1 VRLYSIVTSSSTTHA
16 FATTENMSSATIDPA
31 TGLQKYSCAL
41 CKERKIKCDRTEPC
55 VACTKAGVACIFR
68 APEPPRRRKRRDSDA
83 DERKTEAEK
92 RKIRKYEDMLRKA
105 GVEVPS
111 DEPGSGAVARSKL
124 LIVQLP

>member
-1 VRLYSIVTSSSTTHA
+1 MSSS
-16 FATTENMSSATIDPA
+16 TIDPA

-68 APEPPRRRKRRDSDA
+68 APDPPRRRKRRDSDA
-83 DERKTEAEK
+83 DERKSEAEK

-105 GVEVPS
+105 GVDVPG
-111 DEPGSGAVARSKL
+111 DERGSGGVVRSKL
-124 LIVQLP
+124 VFVLIS

>member
-1 VRLYSIVTSSSTTHA
+1 
-16 FATTENMSSATIDPA
+16 MSSATIDPA

-55 VACTKAGVACIFR
+55 VACTKAGVTCIFR
-68 APEPPRRRKRRDSDA
+68 APDPPKRRKRRDSDV

-105 GVEVPS
+105 GVDVPG
-111 DEPGSGAVARSKL
+111 DEQGSGVVIKSTL
-124 LIVQLP
+124 LILRLM